1 MTNRSNQ
8 VLVNPMVARPLS
20 RGERFILTV
29 AIYMA
34 CTCIAVVEWIS
45 PSRRQ
50 RFPERWERP

>member
-8 VLVNPMVARPLS
+8 LS